1 PITALGALSVKTFK
15 DFSFGMAQVRAI
27 SGATVEEFESLR
39 KSALA
44 LGAATAFSASD
55 VAELQLNLS
64 KLGFDPS
71 QINDATDGILDLALA
86 MGEDLAQSA
95 EVAAATIQGF
105 GLDASETN
113 RVTDVMA
120 KSFSSSALD
129 LQKFSIAMS
138 KVAPVAKNA
147 NVSLEESTALLSVL
161 ANSGLEASV
170 AGTAVRNV
178 FLRLSQSGMTFG
190 KAMEIISSSSNK
202 SATAM
207 EFFGIQG
214 ATAATILADNTEL
227 AAQLTESYNN
237 AEGAAKSMADMMND
251 TLWGAF
257 QNLQS
262 ATEALMITIGEHLAP
277 AIRKVADTISKLS
290 NFLNDLPAPIQK
302 AAIAIGA
309 VVAAAGPLLLALGG
323 IMTLIPAIVTG
334 LSTLGAAFTVL
345 TGPIGLT
352 VAAIVGIGVAVV
364 KNWDKIK
371 PYIIDSINWF

>member
-1 PITALGALSVKTFK
+1 MPANELNISIGAEIGGLQKGLNDAEKSLNKFDAKVKKLKDVGQGLTSIGKNLSIGLTAPITALGALSVKTFK

-147 NVSLEESTALLSVL
+147 
-161 ANSGLEASV
+161 
-170 AGTAVRNV
+170 
-178 FLRLSQSGMTFG
+178 
-190 KAMEIISSSSNK
+190 
-202 SATAM
+202 
-207 EFFGIQG
+207 
-214 ATAATILADNTEL
+214 
-227 AAQLTESYNN
+227 
-237 AEGAAKSMADMMND
+237 
-251 TLWGAF
+251 
-257 QNLQS
+257 
-262 ATEALMITIGEHLAP
+262 
-277 AIRKVADTISKLS
+277 
-290 NFLNDLPAPIQK
+290 
-302 AAIAIGA
+302 
-309 VVAAAGPLLLALGG
+309 
-323 IMTLIPAIVTG
+323 
-334 LSTLGAAFTVL
+334 
-345 TGPIGLT
+345 
-352 VAAIVGIGVAVV
+352 
-364 KNWDKIK
+364 
-371 PYIIDSINWF
+371 